1 MEKYLLVLVFVLFLS
16 GCNKEAEIQEEV
28 TGYINQAEQYREDGK
43 LDDAISLYNKALE
56 IKEDS
61 NTRGKLRETESEKET
76 VEKVQSVLDIFQEV
90 DTYYL
95 QDSGYISPVKI
106 KEATDKLRTAIDE
119 LHELKGSENSEIDL
133 FVKEIKDSSDYRQ
146 VKQYVESN
154 VADDSDTME
163 DLAFVSQNF
172 QVLNEIGSGMFEI
185 MGRYVENIAKMEIP
199 NKY

>member
-1 MEKYLLVLVFVLFLS
+1 MKKYLLLLVFVLVLS
-16 GCNKEAEIQEEV
+16 GCNKEAKIQEEV
-28 TGYINQAEQYREDGK
+28 TGYINQADQYKEDGK

-61 NTRGKLRETESEKET
+61 NTRDKLRGIESEKRNL
-76 VEKVQSVLDIFQEV
+76 EKVRSVLDIFQEV

-119 LHELKGSENSEIDL
+119 LHKLDGSEISEIDL

-154 VADDSDTME
+154 VVDESHTME
-163 DLAFVSQNF
+163 DLAFVSQDF
-172 QVLNEIGSGMFEI
+172 
-185 MGRYVENIAKMEIP
+185 
-199 NKY
+199 